1 VTAFVARRVVAGLL
15 LLWLVLTATFALL
28 HLLPGGPGALSED
41 PRVPASQRLR
51 VRAALG
57 LDRPLAERYVRYLAA
72 TARGDW
78 GISFARQRPV
88 AELVAEAAPHTV
100 TLAGAALGLE
110 FLLGVPLGAL
120 AARRAGRALDHAVRA
135 LALALWSMPAF
146 WLGLAL
152 LLALAVEWPLL
163 PAGGIAS
170 PAAASWPV
178 LARLGDA
185 LAHLALPAL
194 ALGLPAAA
202 ATARFA
208 RAVLLESAS
217 EPFALAGRARGL
229 RPTALFLR
237 HTLRPAGAPLVELA
251 GLSTAGLLSGS
262 LTVEVVFSRPGLGR
276 LAYDALESRDYP
288 VLLAVT
294 AAVAAAVVLAGLAAD
309 LAQAALD
316 PRSRTRERHD

>member
-1 VTAFVARRVVAGLL
+1 VTAFVARRLAAGLL
-15 LLWLVLTATFALL
+15 LLWLVLSATFALL
-28 HLLPGGPGALSED
+28 HLLPGGPGALAED
-41 PRVPASQRLR
+41 PRVPATQRLR

-57 LDRPLAERYVRYLAA
+57 LDRPLAERYGRYLAA

-78 GISFARQRPV
+78 GVSFAQQRPV
-88 AELVAEAAPHTV
+88 AALVAESAPHTAA
-100 TLAGAALGLE
+100 LAGAALLLE
-110 FLLGVPLGAL
+110 LLLGIPLGAL
-120 AARRAGRALDHAVRA
+120 AARHAGRAFDHAART

-152 LLALAVEWPLL
+152 LLLLAVEWPLL

-170 PAAASWPV
+170 PGAAGWPAG
-178 LARLGDA
+178 ARWLDA

-208 RAVLLESAS
+208 RAALLESAA

-229 RPTALFLR
+229 RPATLFLR
-237 HTLRPAGAPLVELA
+237 HILRPAGAPLVELA
-251 GLSTAGLLSGS
+251 GLSAASLISGS
-262 LTVEVVFSRPGLGR
+262 LAVEVVFSRPGLGR
-276 LAYDALESRDYP
+276 LAFDALDGRDYP

-294 AAVAAAVVLAGLAAD
+294 AVAAAAVVAAGLAAD
-309 LAQAALD
+309 LAQAVLD
-316 PRSRTRERHD
+316 PRSRTRERDD